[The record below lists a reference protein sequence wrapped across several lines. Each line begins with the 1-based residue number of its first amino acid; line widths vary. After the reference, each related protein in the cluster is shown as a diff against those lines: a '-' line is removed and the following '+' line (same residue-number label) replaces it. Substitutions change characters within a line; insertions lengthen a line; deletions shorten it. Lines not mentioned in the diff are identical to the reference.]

1 MDDIELTIRD
11 AGRPS
16 EWNGLALLPFPERAT
31 YVRLFNVG
39 ASRAR
44 FFLSFFSPMHA
55 HAGVYVNI
63 YFIRGVSCECVLVR
77 GEGMQY
83 EWLPHLKDK

>member
-1 MDDIELTIRD
+1 MGGCSRMDDIELTIRA

-31 YVRLFNVG
+31 YVRVFNVG

-44 FFLSFFSPMHA
+44 FFLSFFHPCTLTQACMLIYILYVVCRVS
-55 HAGVYVNI
+55 VY
-63 YFIRGVSCECVLVR
+63 
-77 GEGMQY
+77 
-83 EWLPHLKDK
+83 